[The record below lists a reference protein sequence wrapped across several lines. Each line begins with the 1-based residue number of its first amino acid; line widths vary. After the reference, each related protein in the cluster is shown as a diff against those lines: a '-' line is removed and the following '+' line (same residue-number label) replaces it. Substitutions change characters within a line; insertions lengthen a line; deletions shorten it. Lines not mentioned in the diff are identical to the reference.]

1 MRNGSAGLGGTGY
14 WRIAMATDAAT
25 YGDQCG
31 AVRHASGHVQCV
43 ERGCTAVV
51 SVVERHALPTPIR
64 FVLWCS
70 LRACDECS
78 ENCLRTARFDC
89 PST

>member
-1 MRNGSAGLGGTGY
+1 
-14 WRIAMATDAAT
+14 MATDSAA

-31 AVRHASGHVQCV
+31 AVRHASGHVQCA

-51 SVVERHALPTPIR
+51 SVVERDASPTPIR

-70 LRACDECS
+70 QRACGECS
-78 ENCLRTARFDC
+78 ECCLRTARFDF
-89 PST
+89 PPT